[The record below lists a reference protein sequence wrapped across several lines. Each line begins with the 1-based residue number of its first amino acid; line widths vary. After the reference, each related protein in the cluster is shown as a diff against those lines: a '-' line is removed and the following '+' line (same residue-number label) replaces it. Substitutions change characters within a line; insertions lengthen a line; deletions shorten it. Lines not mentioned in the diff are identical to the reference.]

1 MLGECCIRYKFALGL
16 TCLFELQEEQYDHLD
31 EAEVQ
36 KVDRMVNDVMI
47 WMNSKMNQQSKQSLA
62 VEPVV
67 KTSEIQA
74 KTRVRHSYID
84 FFSKVH

>member
-1 MLGECCIRYKFALGL
+1 MDL

-31 EAEVQ
+31 EAEIQ

-74 KTRVRHSYID
+74 KTRVSHSYID
-84 FFSKVH
+84 VSF

>member
-1 MLGECCIRYKFALGL
+1 MDL
-16 TCLFELQEEQYDHLD
+16 TCLFELQEELYDHLD

-67 KTSEIQA
+67 KTSDIQA
-74 KTRVRHSYID
+74 KTRVSHSYID
-84 FFSKVH
+84 VFSWVC